1 MKQTLISLYIILL
14 LLGCSNDENVI
25 GIKKFNRDADSI
37 SVKYSTD
44 KVTDSVSGKPDE
56 HLENLEENTVIE
68 PIEARGYLGK
78 ELTVEGYV
86 ADVFKNERVAY
97 LNFDKKFPNNSF
109 SGVIFAKKFDAF
121 ENIFNYK
128 NKTVKLKGKISE
140 YKGRPQIIIN
150 SEDQLEIVE

>member
-109 SGVIFAKKFDAF
+109 SGVIFAKNFDAF

-140 YKGRPQIIIN
+140 YKGRPQIIIH